1 MLSKLKQYQIFWNL
15 AGQLYHF
22 LPNRRFKKMPQSI
35 FIDVT
40 NACNLRCPV
49 CPTHLYMTR
58 AKGFMD
64 LDLFKS
70 IIDEFK
76 SIEVKPNIYMYFAGE
91 PLLHPQIDEIVSYA
105 EKNGHH
111 VFISTNA
118 TVLTRELAAKLIKAG
133 LTSIHLCLDGF
144 SKQSHEAH
152 RIESNFEEVKKNIEN
167 FLSVRR
173 ELNSSNPEVFIQTL
187 ITSYSENEMEDIKNW
202 ARNIGAD
209 AINFKSLSLG
219 SSTTAEQKIKYSY
232 LLPSRDKFRRK
243 SSHIYKTLCS
253 WPRDNAV
260 VYWNGDLGLCCI
272 DFNGDIKMFNI
283 KKDGF
288 IKTFNSK
295 EAVKIRKAGLQK
307 RFNLCQRCSLSNA
320 DFMGITIGFRK

>member
-1 MLSKLKQYQIFWNL
+1 
-15 AGQLYHF
+15 
-22 LPNRRFKKMPQSI
+22 
-35 FIDVT
+35 
-40 NACNLRCPV
+40 
-49 CPTHLYMTR
+49 
-58 AKGFMD
+58 
-64 LDLFKS
+64 
-70 IIDEFK
+70 
-76 SIEVKPNIYMYFAGE
+76 
-91 PLLHPQIDEIVSYA
+91 
-105 EKNGHH
+105 
-111 VFISTNA
+111 
-118 TVLTRELAAKLIKAG
+118 
-133 LTSIHLCLDGF
+133 
-144 SKQSHEAH
+144 
-152 RIESNFEEVKKNIEN
+152 
-167 FLSVRR
+167 
-173 ELNSSNPEVFIQTL
+173 
-187 ITSYSENEMEDIKNW
+187 MEDIKNW